1 MSPLLAAIL
10 ALLALATAGA
20 LGFMRSRAYKAV
32 LLRRAAA
39 LASTGR
45 TGRMISLLQRNR
57 DRSSVSDPL
66 TNALV
71 YYFIRSGRYDEAEKV
86 VLEAMERGDRSGAS
100 IAQLAFS
107 AAGRGDAKAAEELY
121 RKSLEKDPG
130 LRRTVNV
137 NLAMLLLESG
147 RLDEAEMLLE
157 EALELREGAS
167 RSGVH
172 SNLALL
178 HLKKGQPRD
187 ALVHA
192 MSAYELQPVSELS
205 RVGRAQSLALASRAS
220 GMMGDSEQ
228 AQSLAGKALKLLE
241 GLGGV
246 EKLVAELSEMAGV
259 AASEDRVKST

>member
-1 MSPLLAAIL
+1 MSPVLLG
-10 ALLALATAGA
+10 LLVLLLLATAAA

-39 LASTGR
+39 LASAGR

-57 DRSSVSDPL
+57 DRSSVTDPL

-71 YYFIRSGRYDEAEKV
+71 YFFIRSGRYDEAEKV
-86 VLEAMERGDRSGAS
+86 ILEAMERGDRSGAS

-130 LRRTVNV
+130 LKRTVNV

-147 RLDEAEMLLE
+147 RLDEAELLLE
-157 EALELREGAS
+157 EALELREGAA
-167 RSGVH
+167 RCGVH

-178 HLKKGQPRD
+178 HIRKGQPRD

-192 MSAYELQPVSELS
+192 MSAYELQPASELS

-228 AQSLAGKALKLLE
+228 ARSLAGKALKLLE
-241 GLGGV
+241 GMGGV
-246 EKLVAELSEMAGV
+246 EKLAGELAAIAEGRESEG
-259 AASEDRVKST
+259 SVKSV